1 MGTDMPT
8 NDPDANSEHL
18 KGVQPS
24 PSDTSTDY
32 RQQITDICFE
42 NGGVTKPMVDKLE
55 AILTD
60 ACTRARMDEL
70 ANAFR
75 EMNKGEFPEKLAFY
89 DARMAELHNQ
99 SNGEAK

>member
-1 MGTDMPT
+1 
-8 NDPDANSEHL
+8 
-18 KGVQPS
+18 
-24 PSDTSTDY
+24 
-32 RQQITDICFE
+32 
-42 NGGVTKPMVDKLE
+42 
-55 AILTD
+55 
-60 ACTRARMDEL
+60 MDEL